1 MKRSNKGIGAV
12 SRRQFV
18 QGTAMGLSFPLV
30 LSSRVLGGHDE
41 PGANDRIRIGVIG
54 VGNRSN
60 LLIGQLPQDAEIVAA
75 ADCFLKRARD
85 AAARRQAEWRIYQ
98 DYRKLLEQKDIDG
111 VIIGTPDHGR
121 VLCSIHA
128 CQAGKDVYAEKPLTV
143 CVEEGRALVRAAKK
157 YGRVF
162 QVGSQQR
169 SMAMNR
175 VACDFVRS
183 GGLGRV
189 QFVLGVNYTGP
200 AQYTGLPEET
210 VPEGLNWDMWLG
222 PTKMRSYN
230 SKLHLEWMRWW
241 DYSGGEMTNWGAHGL
256 DQVQWALGMD
266 GTGPVEFWPLADGPK
281 GSLAFRYAN
290 GVTARLEMPPGDLN
304 GGAIFAGEKGRIE
317 IVRNDCRTDPPKM
330 IRELPPTEEVLKW
343 NSGQWQA
350 KYHMQEWLDCMRT
363 RKTPSADVEIG
374 HRSISVCHL
383 ANITRELNRRLKWDP
398 EAERFVGDAEGDTML
413 SRPRRKGYELPAHA

>member
-1 MKRSNKGIGAV
+1 MRRDEQV
-12 SRRQFV
+12 RREMSRRQFV
-18 QGTAMGLSFPLV
+18 QGSAMAFGFPMIA
-30 LSSRVLGGHDE
+30 SGRVLGGHGS
-41 PGANDRIRIGVIG
+41 PGANDRIRVGVIG

-60 LLIGQLPQDAEIVAA
+60 LLIGQLPQDAEIVAV

-85 AAARRQAEWRIYQ
+85 SAAKRQADWRIYQ

-121 VLCSIHA
+121 VQCCIHA
-128 CQAGKDVYAEKPLTV
+128 CQAGKDIYAEKPLTV
-143 CVEEGRALVRAAKK
+143 CVNEGRALVRAARKFN
-157 YGRVF
+157 RVF

-183 GGLGRV
+183 GGLGRL
-189 QFVLGVNYTGP
+189 QFVQGVNYTGP
-200 AQYTGLPEET
+200 APSMDLPEEAL
-210 VPEGLNWDMWLG
+210 PEGLDWDMWLG
-222 PTKMRSYN
+222 ATKLRPYN
-230 SKLHLEWMRWW
+230 SKLHLEWMRWR
-241 DYSGGEMTNWGAHGL
+241 DFSGGEMTNWGAHGL

-266 GTGPVEFWPLADGPK
+266 GTGPVEFWPLADGPA
-281 GSLAFRYAN
+281 GSLGFRYAS
-290 GVTARLEMPPGDLN
+290 GVTVRLEMPPGDLN
-304 GGAIFAGEKGRIE
+304 GGAIFVGEKGRIE
-317 IVRNDCRTDPPKM
+317 ITRNDCRTDPPRM
-330 IRELPPTEEVLKW
+330 IKDLPPAEEVLKW

-383 ANITRELNRRLKWDP
+383 ANITRELNRKLKWDP
-398 EAERFVGDAEGDTML
+398 EAERFISDDEGNTLL
-413 SRPRRKGYELPAHA
+413 SRPRRKGYELPIL